1 MCRQVSRCMSRRSN
15 QARDVG
21 KCLTA
26 MTMLY
31 VCTGS
36 LGTVSS
42 DVVTANG
49 ELRGF
54 QVAAW
59 LHMYII

>member
-1 MCRQVSRCMSRRSN
+1 
-15 QARDVG
+15 
-21 KCLTA
+21 
-26 MTMLY
+26 MTTLY